1 MNDKQTARRKRSPAK
16 TKQSLD
22 EVLQRQQPINL
33 EAEMAVLA
41 SVMMLPDVCDEL
53 VHLIRPSD
61 FFDPGH
67 AKLFQHLMDMHGSGQ
82 KIDIALLRERLI
94 HHQDYEQIGGANGL
108 ARILESVATPA
119 HVKYY
124 AGIVQEKSTLRSLIG
139 TCTDVMAAAFEP
151 GQQANNLLE
160 TAERQVL
167 EIRETRQP
175 TRLTSLETTLQ
186 EAIDRLEKRAR
197 GEALEGSVDSGF
209 RDIDRL
215 TGGLHASELIIIA
228 ARPSMGKTA
237 FALNIAENV
246 VLASGRPVVFISL
259 EMSAIELTE
268 RLLCSVARVN
278 GHRLRNGSATA
289 EDQRRLI
296 EEAGRITKAKLF
308 IDDSPNQTI
317 SQIAAV
323 ARRVKRREND
333 LALVVVDYLQLI
345 EPDNPSDP
353 RQEQVAKIARRLKQ
367 LAKELKVPVVCL
379 SQLNRQLE
387 ESRDHRPRL
396 SHLRESGAI
405 EQDADVVMFVH
416 RKDYFKSAEELEES
430 DTGKALIIIA
440 KQRNGPTDDIEVAWL
455 REFTRFEDLAPER
468 FSEFDQYPEPSYT
481 NYP

>member
-1 MNDKQTARRKRSPAK
+1 MNDKQPSKRKRSA
-16 TKQSLD
+16 TKSKPVSID
-22 EVLQRQQPINL
+22 EVLQREQPVNL

-41 SVMMLPDVCDEL
+41 SILMLPDVCDEL
-53 VHLIRPSD
+53 VHIIRSTD

-67 AKLFQHLMDMHGSGQ
+67 SRMFHHLMEMHGSGQ

-94 HHQDYEQIGGANGL
+94 KNQDYDKIGNALGL

-119 HVKYY
+119 HAKYY

-139 TCTDVMAAAFEP
+139 TCTDVMTAAFQP
-151 GQQANNLLE
+151 GENANSLLE

-175 TRLTSLETTLQ
+175 TRLTVLEATLQ

-197 GEALEGSVDSGF
+197 GETLEGSVDSGF

-215 TGGLHASELIIIA
+215 TGGLHASELVIIA

-246 VLASGRPVVFISL
+246 VLSTGRPVVFISL

-278 GHRLRNGSATA
+278 GHRLRNGTLTS
-289 EDQRRLI
+289 EDQRRFI
-296 EEAGRITKAKLF
+296 EEAGRINKARLF

-345 EPDNPSDP
+345 EPDNSSDP
-353 RQEQVAKIARRLKQ
+353 RQEQVAKIARRMKQ
-367 LAKELKVPVVCL
+367 LAKELKVPVICL

-416 RKDYFKSAEELEES
+416 RKDYFKAAEEIDEN
-430 DTGKALIIIA
+430 DAGKALIIVA
-440 KQRNGPTDDIEVAWL
+440 KQRNGPTDDIDVAWL

-468 FSEFDQYPEPSYT
+468 FSEFDQYTEPTYS
-481 NYP
+481 N